1 VTEID
6 DQIER
11 FRDLRRRLET
21 AVLPLATSVDGR
33 RFAIQASLHGL
44 ELRAGGYVALEDG
57 ETIRLGQVLG
67 LELTEVEGPELG
79 GPVGEGNGFQARSRI
94 AIRAARGHGV
104 VLDGPPVPF
113 HDARARPASPGE
125 VSAWLERT
133 RPSRA
138 TLMVGELALSTGT
151 PLELDAGGFDR
162 HTFLC
167 GQSGSGKTYA
177 LGTLLERLLLET
189 SLRIV
194 VLDPNSD
201 FVRLREGRAG
211 ADTGLADRY
220 ATAAKG
226 VVVRSAAERG
236 RERLRLR
243 YPELAPATQAA
254 SLRLNPVADP
264 LEYAQLVELVE
275 RGRQVD
281 AAEAAAS
288 VGDWL
293 TDEYETIGRRVRNLG
308 IHSWRIWARADDGS
322 LLDEL
327 AASGPRCLV
336 VDLGSLDT
344 REEQALVAEAV
355 LARLW
360 ERRTER
366 EPLLLV
372 IDEAHNVCPQLPDSA
387 QLALATEHAV
397 RIAGEGRKFGI
408 YLLVVTQRP
417 QKVHENVVSQCD
429 NLILMRMNSLADLAY
444 VGDVLS
450 YAPRG
455 LVELAATFRQG
466 EALVA
471 GKLVSHPT
479 LGRFGARL
487 SEEGGSDV
495 PADWAAPG

>member
-1 VTEID
+1 VSGVEAHV
-6 DQIER
+6 ER
-11 FRDLRRRLET
+11 FRDLRRQLEST
-21 AVLPLATSVDGR
+21 VLPLATSVDGR
-33 RFAIQASLHGL
+33 RFSFQASLHGL
-44 ELRAGGYVALEDG
+44 ELRAGCYVALEDG
-57 ETIRLGQVLG
+57 DSTRLGQVLG
-67 LELTEVEGPELG
+67 LELVHVDGPELG
-79 GPVGEGNGFQARSRI
+79 APVGDGEGIEARSRI
-94 AIRAARGHGV
+94 VIRAARGHGI
-104 VLDGPPVPF
+104 VLDGPTGPF

-133 RPSRA
+133 RPARA
-138 TLMVGELALSTGT
+138 RLAVGELALSAGT

-177 LGTLLERLLLET
+177 LGALLERLLLET

-201 FVRLREGRAG
+201 FVRLRELRAG
-211 ADTGLADRY
+211 ADAGLAERY
-220 ATAAKG
+220 GAAADG
-226 VVVRSAAERG
+226 VAVRKAGERG
-236 RERLRLR
+236 PERLRLR
-243 YPELAPATQAA
+243 LPELPPASQAA
-254 SLRLNPVADP
+254 VLRLDPVADAQ
-264 LEYAQLVELVE
+264 EYAELVALVE
-275 RGRQVD
+275 RGRQ
-281 AAEAAAS
+281 AGTAEAVAS
-288 VGDWL
+288 LAGWIEAD
-293 TDEYETIGRRVRNLG
+293 YPTIGRRLRNLG
-308 IHSWRIWARADDGS
+308 VHTWGIWAREDGGS

-327 AASGPRCLV
+327 TASGPRCLV

-360 ERRTER
+360 ERRAER

-455 LVELAATFRQG
+455 LVELAGTFRQG

-495 PADWAAPG
+495 PADWAASR